1 MLSPDFQLTVL
12 GTRGSIA
19 MSGADYREYGGSTSC
34 YMVQAGEDTL
44 FLDAGSGLLSAPGSY
59 PKAPVIL
66 LSHLHLDHV
75 FGLGLS
81 PLLTQKEQ
89 QIDLYIPFC
98 ETEETA
104 RRQLDRI
111 YSPPFWPVRLEEL
124 GAELRLRCVPARF
137 SVGRIRVETM
147 TGQHPGGCMVYKLSC
162 AGKTI
167 VFATDYEHG
176 GESDARLAAFAQNAD
191 LLLYDAQFAPEEYE
205 RKKGYGH
212 STAEKGL
219 ELMERSHAG
228 QLLLIHHDFKS
239 TDRILLE
246 RENKLGTE
254 RASYAREGQTI
265 IL

>member
-1 MLSPDFQLTVL
+1 MSSPDFQLTVL

-19 MSGADYREYGGSTSC
+19 MSGADYAEYGGSTSC

-104 RRQLDRI
+104 RRQMDRI
-111 YSPPFWPVRLEEL
+111 YSPPSWPVRLEEL
-124 GAELRLRCVPARF
+124 GAELRLRTVPACF
-137 SVGRIRVETM
+137 SVGKIRVETM
-147 TGQHPGGCMVYKLSC
+147 AGHHPGGCMVYKLSC
-162 AGKTI
+162 AGKSI

-176 GESDARLAAFAQNAD
+176 GESDARLAAFAKNAD

-239 TDRILLE
+239 TDHILRQ
-246 RENKLGTE
+246 REKKLGTK
-254 RASYAREGQTI
+254 RASFAREGQTI
-265 IL
+265 LL